1 LDAEYNGDCRLF
13 LAIPKINAKCL
24 LARNMLAEGLEPA
37 TVAKISGLTE
47 GEILALMQDVPSRR
61 R

>member
-13 LAIPKINAKCL
+13 LAIPKINAKRL
-24 LARNMLAEGLEPA
+24 LARNMLAEGLDPGF
-37 TVAKISGLTE
+37 VAELSGLTE
-47 GEILALMQDVPSRR
+47 GEILALMRDVASRR